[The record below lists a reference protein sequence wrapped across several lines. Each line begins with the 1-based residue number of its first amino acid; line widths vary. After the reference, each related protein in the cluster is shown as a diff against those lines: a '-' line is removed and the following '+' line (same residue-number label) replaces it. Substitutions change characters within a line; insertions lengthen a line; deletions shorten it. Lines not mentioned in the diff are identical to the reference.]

1 MGFIRDRR
9 AKSLAGL
16 TSPLNVT
23 TRPFAV
29 GCDRLIMPGVPRL
42 YKTFGEGRGAR
53 LAACCL
59 APGASPSLASRPRQP
74 VTASITNMTT
84 ATLTTGEIPV
94 PSVMSLRK
102 EAAAEIE
109 RLIAFLDATEPDPD
123 IEGDYSDDEP
133 DQDGE
138 PSLGS
143 INPTIFGTQQTW
155 ASGSDD
161 DREDEHSGEE
171 PDVEEGSLGW
181 TETVHQDGVNWHG
194 GYHGDLEDE
203 HDGRE
208 PDVDLERSMGWRNE
222 GAQTGG
228 WYQDH
233 PELEAGSPEWPAE
246 HPTWQPP
253 KHRVVAPPVPVIPM
267 SACVRVSA

>member
-1 MGFIRDRR
+1 
-9 AKSLAGL
+9 
-16 TSPLNVT
+16 
-23 TRPFAV
+23 
-29 GCDRLIMPGVPRL
+29 
-42 YKTFGEGRGAR
+42 
-53 LAACCL
+53 
-59 APGASPSLASRPRQP
+59 
-74 VTASITNMTT
+74 MTT
-84 ATLTTGEIPV
+84 TTLTTGESPL
-94 PSVMSLRK
+94 PSLTYLRR
-102 EAAAEIE
+102 EAADAID
-109 RLIAFLDATEPDPD
+109 RLIAFLDSTEPDPD
-123 IEGDYSDDEP
+123 LEPDLTGYSPGMDSREGDDCDDE
-133 DQDGE
+133 DGNDSE

-143 INPTIFGTQQTW
+143 LTSGPAGGDQSLWGMQTGGCLD
-155 ASGSDD
+155 A
-161 DREDEHSGEE
+161 EDEHSGEE
-171 PDVEEGSLGW
+171 PDIDEGSLGW

-208 PDVDLERSMGWRNE
+208 PDDDLERSMGWRNE